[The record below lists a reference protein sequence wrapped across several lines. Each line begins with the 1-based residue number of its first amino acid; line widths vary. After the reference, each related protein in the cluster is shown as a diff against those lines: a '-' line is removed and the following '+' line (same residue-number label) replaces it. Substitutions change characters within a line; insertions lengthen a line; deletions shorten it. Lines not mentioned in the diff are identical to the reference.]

1 MSTQERIEDL
11 KRDLEK
17 LRYQQ
22 QPQAERATRGRDA
35 EHPGKI
41 PPGGWMDVLWR
52 AWNEVSDAN
61 LFLVAGG
68 VTYAVLLA
76 LFPGLAA
83 LVAIYGLILDPSQV
97 ERQVSALSGVLPEE
111 SKQLLIDELHKLI
124 STSSGTLGLSAAF
137 GLVLALWSAS
147 RGMSGLITSLNIAY
161 EEKERRGFFKLNL
174 LALGLTIALVLGG
187 LVVIALV
194 AVLPAAVQLIG
205 LRDATR
211 WFLLGLE
218 WPLLVVVVMFGL
230 AAIYRYAPA
239 REKPQ
244 WRWVSPGA
252 IAATSLWI
260 IGSIAFTVYVANFNS
275 YDKTYG
281 SLGGVVILLTWLYLS
296 AFVVL
301 LGAAINAQSEK
312 QTRRDSTDGSPVPMG
327 RRGARAADTLGPSR
341 P

>member
-1 MSTQERIEDL
+1 MSARQMSTQERIEDL

-52 AWNEVSDAN
+52 AWTEVSDAN

-83 LVAIYGLILDPSQV
+83 LVAIYGLILDPSSG

-147 RGMSGLITSLNIAY
+147 RGMSGLITSLNIAAT
-161 EEKERRGFFKLNL
+161 KRRSG
-174 LALGLTIALVLGG
+174 
-187 LVVIALV
+187 
-194 AVLPAAVQLIG
+194 
-205 LRDATR
+205 
-211 WFLLGLE
+211 E
-218 WPLLVVVVMFGL
+218 
-230 AAIYRYAPA
+230 
-239 REKPQ
+239 
-244 WRWVSPGA
+244 
-252 IAATSLWI
+252 
-260 IGSIAFTVYVANFNS
+260 GSSN
-275 YDKTYG
+275 
-281 SLGGVVILLTWLYLS
+281 
-296 AFVVL
+296 
-301 LGAAINAQSEK
+301 
-312 QTRRDSTDGSPVPMG
+312 
-327 RRGARAADTLGPSR
+327 
-341 P
+341 